1 MPDSA
6 KRPYSSPLRAES
18 ARRTRLL
25 VRDAAARLF
34 TERGYVSTTV
44 RNVAEAAGVSTRTVF
59 TAFPGGKAEL
69 FHEALHAAIQG
80 ETDVA
85 RDARTPRDGDPVER
99 ILEQMVGYSTDVLE
113 RAGTLM
119 ATSIESSG
127 ADEDMRRF
135 ADEGA
140 RASAEN
146 AMTLAEGLAAHE
158 LLHPEISVQRA
169 ADVLFTVVSPQ
180 VYSML
185 RVQCGWDVDDY
196 RNWVKATIRASLLH

>member
-69 FHEALHAAIQG
+69 FHQALHAAIQS
-80 ETDVA
+80 ETDAA
-85 RDARTPRDGDPVER
+85 RGARTPRDGDLWSGSSNR
-99 ILEQMVGYSTDVLE
+99 WW
-113 RAGTLM
+113 
-119 ATSIESSG
+119 ATAPTSWSG
-127 ADEDMRRF
+127 
-135 ADEGA
+135 
-140 RASAEN
+140 
-146 AMTLAEGLAAHE
+146 
-158 LLHPEISVQRA
+158 PE
-169 ADVLFTVVSPQ
+169 P
-180 VYSML
+180 
-185 RVQCGWDVDDY
+185 
-196 RNWVKATIRASLLH
+196 